1 MKKLFSKKVLKYKL
15 NKSKPTEK
23 PKKNKIMMIK
33 MKPKIVIHSYNKSR
47 WKHSSYKEKAHKNIN
62 KIYPDL
68 KYHGK
73 LLELQLRY
81 PLNKH

>member
-47 WKHSSYKEKAHKNIN
+47 WKHSSYKEKANKKLN
-62 KIYPDL
+62 KISL
-68 KYHGK
+68 SFK
-73 LLELQLRY
+73 LSWKLFGIAI
-81 PLNKH
+81 KVSIK